1 MGRSWVAPTLV
12 LLLASLSCAAADVSI
27 VAGDDGWRVT
37 AAQYDAAVGKDGAL
51 TSLSVQGLEFLHS
64 AADFPRGAYA
74 WQGGL
79 VPLAQIAAEGS
90 LLTAQGEPAT
100 IEYRFSDTGVTLV
113 LTNRTDKEMLLV
125 VVLSKG
131 VRAMVGDDGRIRKT
145 PAEKPAKAPVWYQ
158 LPAKLTMSGGTRAW
172 GPWGDGYQVW
182 QANIPAKQAGT
193 ITMEAGMATE
203 DEQTKVQAAI
213 DRVIPPPTDPVGPM
227 WDLDR
232 FGPAPACEPATGYEW
247 AETAPG
253 VQPIFFAGPPYDG
266 HPTKVFAWL
275 GVPEAPAG
283 ERLPG
288 MVLVDGGGGTAF
300 AHWVK
305 MWNDRGYAAIAMDTC
320 GCVPVGTY
328 GNWQRH
334 PDGGPEGWG
343 GFGQINDPR
352 EDQWTFHAVADA
364 LLAHSL
370 LRSLPE
376 VDPDRIGVT
385 GISWGGYLTSL
396 IAGVDPRFRFAAPV
410 YGCGFTL
417 DMTFGDSV
425 RALGPE
431 GADRWMRWWDPSAY
445 LADAGMPILWVDGTN
460 DFAYTLNGWQKSY
473 RLPKGPHYLSLRI
486 RMPHGHTEGEVP
498 EEIHALADQALK
510 GGPAL
515 CRITDQGRDVREV
528 WATFDAEVP
537 VTKAELC
544 FTKGT
549 GPWVDRLWEAAPAT
563 LQDGRV
569 TATLPEGTTC
579 CFLNLTDERG
589 LITSTEHEGL
599 APPPQ

>member
-1 MGRSWVAPTLV
+1 MSRSGTLTTAWVA
-12 LLLASLSCAAADVSI
+12 LLAANCATAAVSI
-27 VAGDDGWRVT
+27 SPGDDGWQIT
-37 AAQYDAAVGKDGAL
+37 SSGYEACVGKDGAL
-51 TSLSVQGLEFLHS
+51 TSLRAGGLEFLYA

-74 WQGGL
+74 WQDGL
-79 VPLAQIAAEGS
+79 VRLTRVTCEGDRIVAEDAPGRV
-90 LLTAQGEPAT
+90 
-100 IEYRFSDTGVTLV
+100 EYSFSDTGVALAIA
-113 LTNRTDKEMLLV
+113 NDTDKEMLLV

-131 VRAMVGDDGRIRKT
+131 VRAMAGDSGGPRKSPT
-145 PAEKPAKAPVWYQ
+145 EVTTTAPTWYQ
-158 LPAKLTMSGGTRAW
+158 LPAKLRMTGGQRAW

-182 QANIPAKQAGT
+182 QAGVPAKQT
-193 ITMEAGMATE
+193 ITVTMEVAMASP
-203 DEQTKVQAAI
+203 DEQQSVQAEI
-213 DRVIPPPTDPVGPM
+213 DRVVELPADPVGPM
-227 WDLDR
+227 WDLER
-232 FGPAPACEPATGYEW
+232 FGKAPAYEPASGFEW

-253 VQPIFFAGPPYDG
+253 VRPIFFEGPAFRG
-266 HPTKVFAWL
+266 KPTRVFAWL

-328 GNWQRH
+328 GNWQRLE
-334 PDGGPEGWG
+334 DGGPEGWG
-343 GFGQINDPR
+343 GWGQIDDPR

-396 IAGVDPRFRFAAPV
+396 IAGVDSRFAFAAPV
-410 YGCGFTL
+410 YGCGHTL
-417 DMTFGDSV
+417 DMAFGDSV

-431 GADRWMRWWDPSAY
+431 KSERWMRWWDPSSY
-445 LADAGMPILWVDGTN
+445 LSNARMPILWINGTN
-460 DFAYTLNGWQKSY
+460 DFAYTLNGWQNSY
-473 RLPKGPHYLSLRI
+473 RQPQGPRTLSLHI

-498 EEIHALADQALK
+498 EEIHAFADGLLR
-510 GGPAL
+510 GEPGL
-515 CRITDQGRDVREV
+515 CDVTGQGRDGSEV
-528 WATFDAEVP
+528 YATFEPAVP

-544 FTKGT
+544 YTRST
-549 GPWVDRLWEAAPAT
+549 GPWTDRLWETLPAT
-563 LQDGRV
+563 LTDGRV
-569 TATLPEGTTC
+569 TAALPEGTTC
-579 CFLNLTDERG
+579 YFLSLIDERG
-589 LITSTEHEGL
+589 LVVSTEHEEL
-599 APPPQ
+599 P